1 MRFICTDSD
10 RQELMEVLM
19 AEGVTHQVRDLQSV
33 RELGTGTYELIGVE
47 ANLPEEKVPPG
58 AAGGEIGARAFRLPS
73 GRLII
78 TDLEGNL
85 EKIYTPPPKK

>member
-10 RQELMEVLM
+10 RKELMEILIE
-19 AEGVTHQVRDLQSV
+19 EGVTHQMMDLQSV
-33 RELGTGTYELIGVE
+33 RELGTGTYELFGVE
-47 ANLPEEKVPPG
+47 ANLAEEKVPPG
-58 AAGGEIGARAFRLPS
+58 AAGGEVGARAFRLPS

-85 EKIYTPPPKK
+85 EKIYMPPPKK

>member
-10 RQELMEVLM
+10 RRELMEILA

-33 RELGTGTYELIGVE
+33 RELGTGTYQLVGVE

-58 AAGGEIGARAFRLPS
+58 AAGGEVGARAFRLPS

-78 TDLEGNL
+78 TDQDGNL
-85 EKIYTPPPKK
+85 EKIYTPPPK

>member
-1 MRFICTDSD
+1 MRFVCTDSD
-10 RQELMEVLM
+10 RKELMEVFIE
-19 AEGVTHQVRDLQSV
+19 EGVTHQVRDLQSV
-33 RELGTGTYELIGVE
+33 RELGTGTYQLVAVE

-58 AAGGEIGARAFRLPS
+58 AAGGEVGARAFRLPS

-78 TDLEGNL
+78 TDLDGNL

>member
-1 MRFICTDSD
+1 
-10 RQELMEVLM
+10 
-19 AEGVTHQVRDLQSV
+19 VRDLQSV

-47 ANLPEEKVPPG
+47 ANLLEEKVPPG

-85 EKIYTPPPKK
+85 EKIYTPPPQK

>member
-10 RQELMEVLM
+10 RKELMEILV

-33 RELGTGTYELIGVE
+33 RELGTGTYELVGVE

-58 AAGGEIGARAFRLPS
+58 AAGGEVGARAFRLPS

-78 TDLEGNL
+78 TDLDGNL
-85 EKIYTPPPKK
+85 EKIYTAPPKK